1 MGTVWRARDL
11 ALHRD
16 VAVKEVRPPD
26 PAMAEHDVE
35 GARTLRA
42 RVLREARALARIDHP
57 NVVTIHHI
65 VDAGEGT
72 YPWLV
77 MELVTGG
84 SLQDRLERGTMTP
97 AEAAALGRELLSA
110 LRAAHERDIEHR
122 DVKPAN
128 VLLRPDGR
136 PVLTDF
142 GIAAIR
148 ESTVLTAS
156 GSIIGSP
163 DYMAPERIR
172 GGASGPAADL
182 WSLAMLL
189 YVAVEGHHPLRREN
203 TLATLAA
210 VLSDDVPP
218 PLRAG
223 ALTGVLTRLLVR
235 DPAARPDADEL
246 DRALT
251 AATENSAEGSAAEGA
266 AAEEAVAEEAAASAA
281 GGTTSFRLA
290 PPSTAP
296 ENATPGGPAPVG
308 ATPTGATPTKASAV
322 GPAPTANASGAG
334 APAGTAPTA
343 DAPAAGTPAGTA
355 PTADAPAAGTPA
367 GAAPVTAAPATGAP
381 ATITPADAAPA
392 KASPAGAAPVEGPP
406 VGTALVADAPP
417 SGAGRRRRGRLGR
430 FLGAAAVVVLAVG
443 IPVAA
448 MNWEWRPAGPSTAAP
463 SRQGPDARH
472 PTTSAPAKETAPEK
486 LDLLTADGVRA
497 AVAAVK
503 AASGGAKVTSFVVY
517 PDYAVAECLVK
528 GSTKRYDRYM
538 YRGGDVAVRQGPGGT
553 AFPGAVPADLD
564 AFSWDALPALMKRAD
579 KELGVDEPTSRYV
592 VLTPGSTLLGSE
604 AGLSVYLSDTYGVAY
619 LTADAKGRV
628 TAAYPRK
635 D

>member
-16 VAVKEVRPPD
+16 VALKEVRPPD
-26 PAMAEHDVE
+26 PALAEYDVE

-57 NVVTIHHI
+57 GVVTIHHI

-84 SLQDRLERGTMTP
+84 SLQDRLDRGPMTP
-97 AEAAALGRELLSA
+97 AEAAVLGHRLLAALT
-110 LRAAHERDIEHR
+110 AAHERDIEHR

-172 GGASGPAADL
+172 GRSSGPAADL
-182 WSLAMLL
+182 WSLGMLL

-223 ALTGVLTRLLVR
+223 GLTDVLTRLLVR
-235 DPAARPDADEL
+235 DPAARPDTAEL
-246 DRALT
+246 DRALAA
-251 AATENSAEGSAAEGA
+251 AATGPEPADAKPAGRDTAGV
-266 AAEEAVAEEAAASAA
+266 EAVEEQTGGDGVA
-281 GGTTSFRLA
+281 GEATVTSFRLA
-290 PPSTAP
+290 PPSSPSSASSAPSAHPETAP
-296 ENATPGGPAPVG
+296 SGPGPGPGPEHGAESGPAAEGTAEP
-308 ATPTGATPTKASAV
+308 ASA
-322 GPAPTANASGAG
+322 ALTAGG
-334 APAGTAPTA
+334 
-343 DAPAAGTPAGTA
+343 
-355 PTADAPAAGTPA
+355 
-367 GAAPVTAAPATGAP
+367 
-381 ATITPADAAPA
+381 
-392 KASPAGAAPVEGPP
+392 
-406 VGTALVADAPP
+406 
-417 SGAGRRRRGRLGR
+417 RRRGRAAR
-430 FLGAAAVVVLAVG
+430 FFVSALVVVLAVG
-443 IPVAA
+443 IPVGA
-448 MNWEWRPAGPSTAAP
+448 MAWDWRPGEAGGGPSSAPPSQQSPAAQRPGSSTAP
-463 SRQGPDARH
+463 VK
-472 PTTSAPAKETAPEK
+472 TSAPKER
-486 LDLLTADGVRA
+486 DLLTPAGIRA
-497 AVAAVK
+497 AVAAVH
-503 AASGGAKVTSFVVY
+503 AATDSAKVTGFVVY
-517 PDYAVAECLVK
+517 PDYAVAQSLVK
-528 GSTKRYDRYM
+528 GSTKRYDRYI
-538 YRGGDVAVRQGPGGT
+538 YRGEDVAVRQGPGGT
-553 AFPGAVPADLD
+553 AFPGSVPTDLD
-564 AFSWDALPALMKRAD
+564 AFDWDALPALLKRAD
-579 KELGVDEPTSRYV
+579 KDLGIDRPTSRYLV
-592 VLTPGSTLLGSE
+592 VTPGSTLLGSG

-619 LTADAKGRV
+619 LNADTKGRV
-628 TAAYPRK
+628 TATHPREN
-635 D
+635 

>member
-16 VAVKEVRPPD
+16 VALKEVRPPD

-57 NVVTIHHI
+57 GVVTIHHI

-84 SLQDRLERGTMTP
+84 SLQDRLDRGPMTP
-97 AEAAALGRELLSA
+97 TEAAVLGRRLLDA
-110 LRAAHERDIEHR
+110 LTAAHERDIEHR

-172 GGASGPAADL
+172 GRSSGPAADL
-182 WSLAMLL
+182 WSLGMLL

-218 PLRAG
+218 PQRAG
-223 ALTGVLTRLLVR
+223 GLTDVLTRLLVR
-235 DPAARPDADEL
+235 DPSARPDTAEL
-246 DRALT
+246 DRALAA
-251 AATENSAEGSAAEGA
+251 AATGSEPADAKPTGHDGSEAEAVEEQSHGERAAGERATGDGA
-266 AAEEAVAEEAAASAA
+266 AGDGTAGDGAA
-281 GGTTSFRLA
+281 GDGPAGDRTAGDGTAGDGTAGDGTVTSFRLA
-290 PPSTAP
+290 PPSSPSASSSTPSTPPSPPSPSSAHPETAP
-296 ENATPGGPAPVG
+296 SVPGPAPV
-308 ATPTGATPTKASAV
+308 
-322 GPAPTANASGAG
+322 PA
-334 APAGTAPTA
+334 
-343 DAPAAGTPAGTA
+343 
-355 PTADAPAAGTPA
+355 
-367 GAAPVTAAPATGAP
+367 
-381 ATITPADAAPA
+381 
-392 KASPAGAAPVEGPP
+392 
-406 VGTALVADAPP
+406 
-417 SGAGRRRRGRLGR
+417 RRGRVAR
-430 FLGAAAVVVLAVG
+430 FLGSAAVVVLAVG
-443 IPVAA
+443 IPVGA
-448 MNWEWRPAGPSTAAP
+448 MAWDWRPGEAGGGPSSAPP
-463 SRQGPDARH
+463 SRQGPAAQRPDASTA
-472 PTTSAPAKETAPEK
+472 PVKTAPSAPKE
-486 LDLLTADGVRA
+486 LDLLTPAGIKA
-497 AVAAVK
+497 AVAAVH
-503 AASGGAKVTSFVVY
+503 AATDGAKVTSFVVY
-517 PDYAVAECLVK
+517 PDYAVAQSLVK
-528 GSTKRYDRYM
+528 GSTKRYDRYI
-538 YRGGDVAVRQGPGGT
+538 YRGEDVAVRQGPGGT
-553 AFPGAVPADLD
+553 AFPGAIPTDLD
-564 AFSWDALPALMKRAD
+564 AFDWDTLPALLKRAD
-579 KELGVDEPTSRYV
+579 KELGIDRPTSRYLV
-592 VLTPGSTLLGSE
+592 VTPGSTMLGSG

-619 LTADAKGRV
+619 INADTKGRV
-628 TAAYPRK
+628 TSTHPRE

>member
-1 MGTVWRARDL
+1 MSRVIDGRFELVERLGGGGMGTVWRARDL

-84 SLQDRLERGTMTP
+84 SLQDRLDRGTMTP
-97 AEAAALGRELLSA
+97 GEAAALGRDLLSA

-148 ESTVLTAS
+148 ESTVLTTS

-172 GGASGPAADL
+172 GGTSGPAADL

-210 VLSDDVPP
+210 VLSDDVPA

-223 ALTGVLTRLLVR
+223 ALTDVLTRLLVR
-235 DPAARPDADEL
+235 DPAARPDAEEL
-246 DRALT
+246 DRAL
-251 AATENSAEGSAAEGA
+251 AAVGAAGPVAAAGAPAAED
-266 AAEEAVAEEAAASAA
+266 

-290 PPSTAP
+290 PPAVTP
-296 ENATPGGPAPVG
+296 ESPAD
-308 ATPTGATPTKASAV
+308 
-322 GPAPTANASGAG
+322 G
-334 APAGTAPTA
+334 APAGTAPVA
-343 DAPAAGTPAGTA
+343 
-355 PTADAPAAGTPA
+355 
-367 GAAPVTAAPATGAP
+367 AAPA
-381 ATITPADAAPA
+381 
-392 KASPAGAAPVEGPP
+392 SV
-406 VGTALVADAPP
+406 
-417 SGAGRRRRGRLGR
+417 AGRRRRGRLGR
-430 FLGAAAVVVLAVG
+430 FLGAAVVVVLAVG
-443 IPVAA
+443 LPVAV
-448 MNWEWRPAGPSTAAP
+448 MSGEWRPADPGSGPSAAP
-463 SRQGPDARH
+463 
-472 PTTSAPAKETAPEK
+472 PTRRTPTSSAPAGAAAPEK
-486 LDLLTADGVRA
+486 LDLLTADGVRT

-503 AASGGAKVTSFVVY
+503 AASGGAKVTGFVVH
-517 PDYAVAECLVK
+517 PDYAVAQSLVK
-528 GSTKRYDRYM
+528 GSTKRYDRYV

-564 AFSWDALPALMKRAD
+564 AFAWETLPALMKRAD
-579 KELGVDEPTSRYV
+579 KELGVDRPTSRYL

-604 AGLSVYLSDTYGVAY
+604 AGLSVHLSDTYGVAY

-628 TAAYPRK
+628 TATYPRK

>member
-1 MGTVWRARDL
+1 MNRVIDGRFELVERLGGGGMGTVWRARDL

-84 SLQDRLERGTMTP
+84 SLQDRLDRGTMTP
-97 AEAAALGRELLSA
+97 AEAAVLGRELLSA

-156 GSIIGSP
+156 GSVIGSP

-172 GGASGPAADL
+172 GGTSGPAADL

-189 YVAVEGHHPLRREN
+189 YVAVEGRHPLRREN

-251 AATENSAEGSAAEGA
+251 AAATDGTAAG
-266 AAEEAVAEEAAASAA
+266 EATASAA
-281 GGTTSFRLA
+281 RGTTSFRLA
-290 PPSTAP
+290 PPSTTPPGTAP
-296 ENATPGGPAPVG
+296 TGTAPTGPAPV
-308 ATPTGATPTKASAV
+308 KAAPV
-322 GPAPTANASGAG
+322 GPAPTAGAPSTVAPADAAPVG
-334 APAGTAPTA
+334 AAPPEAPPMGTAPAGTAPV
-343 DAPAAGTPAGTA
+343 
-355 PTADAPAAGTPA
+355 
-367 GAAPVTAAPATGAP
+367 GAAPPA
-381 ATITPADAAPA
+381 
-392 KASPAGAAPVEGPP
+392 V
-406 VGTALVADAPP
+406 
-417 SGAGRRRRGRLGR
+417 AGRRRRGRLGR

-448 MNWEWRPAGPSTAAP
+448 MNWEWRPADPGNGPSTTAP
-463 SRQGPDARH
+463 SRQGPDAR
-472 PTTSAPAKETAPEK
+472 PPATASAPAKETAPEK
-486 LDLLTADGVRA
+486 LDLLTADGVRT

-564 AFSWDALPALMKRAD
+564 AFSWDALPALVKRAD

-619 LTADAKGRV
+619 LTADARGRV
-628 TAAYPRK
+628 TATYPRK

>member
-11 ALHRD
+11 VLHRD

-26 PAMAEHDVE
+26 PAHAEHDVE
-35 GARTLRA
+35 GARTLRE

-84 SLQDRLERGTMTP
+84 SLQDRLDRGSMTP

-172 GGASGPAADL
+172 GGGGSGPAADL
-182 WSLAMLL
+182 WSLGMVL

-218 PLRAG
+218 PRRAG
-223 ALTGVLTRLLVR
+223 ELTGLLNRLLVR
-235 DPAARPDADEL
+235 EPSARPDAAEL
-246 DRALT
+246 DRAL
-251 AATENSAEGSAAEGA
+251 AAVTSPDQGSRPGLRQNVDAVPAPAAAPANGTGPQAFGEPGA
-266 AAEEAVAEEAAASAA
+266 AGNGEA
-281 GGTTSFRLA
+281 TSFHLA
-290 PPSTAP
+290 PPSNHSAP
-296 ENATPGGPAPVG
+296 QATSGAGPAAAETASRG
-308 ATPTGATPTKASAV
+308 GSPTDAPPWAAPPAASAV
-322 GPAPTANASGAG
+322 FAPPGVSPA
-334 APAGTAPTA
+334 TAPS
-343 DAPAAGTPAGTA
+343 
-355 PTADAPAAGTPA
+355 
-367 GAAPVTAAPATGAP
+367 
-381 ATITPADAAPA
+381 
-392 KASPAGAAPVEGPP
+392 SPAR
-406 VGTALVADAPP
+406 
-417 SGAGRRRRGRLGR
+417 GAGRRRSRTAR
-430 FLGAAAVVVLAVG
+430 FLGSAAVVVLAVG

-448 MNWEWRPAGPSTAAP
+448 MSWDWRPGDPGSGPSSAP
-463 SRQGPDARH
+463 PSQQGPVAQRPDASGT
-472 PTTSAPAKETAPEK
+472 PTSTSTPTPSKGVAPVKGS
-486 LDLLTADGVRA
+486 LLTPAGVRSAIA
-497 AVAAVK
+497 AIKEAA
-503 AASGGAKVTSFVVY
+503 GGTMVTSFVVY
-517 PDYAVAECLVK
+517 PDYAIAESLVK

-538 YRGGDVAVRQGPGGT
+538 YRGEDAAVRQGSGT
-553 AFPGAVPADLD
+553 AFPGSVPTDLND
-564 AFSWDALPALMKRAD
+564 FDWDALPALMKRAD
-579 KELGVDEPTSRYV
+579 KELGVAEPTSRYL
-592 VLTPGSTLLGSE
+592 VLNPPSSIFGTK
-604 AGLSVYLSDTYGVAY
+604 AGMSVYLSDTYGSAY
-619 LTADAKGRV
+619 LQADAKGRV
-628 TAAYPRK
+628 TATYPREN
-635 D
+635 